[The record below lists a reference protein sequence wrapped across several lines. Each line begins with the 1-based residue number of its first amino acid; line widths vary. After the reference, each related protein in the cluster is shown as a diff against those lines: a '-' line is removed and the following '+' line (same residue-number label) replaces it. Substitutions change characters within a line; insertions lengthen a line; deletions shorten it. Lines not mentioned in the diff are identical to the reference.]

1 MRLPKNI
8 PIEMVREVVKR
19 AAAYALLTGG
29 DSVVAQALASELLGT
44 GWHVILTAHGSN
56 ACDRIKRQLL
66 QNLEDS
72 TCAQRL
78 SMYAVDPG
86 HVSSVRSFADIIIGQ
101 RLYLRL
107 LVLCGGHDFHEPGH
121 QTDDSLEF
129 SFGASFVSNFLVTLS
144 LLPEMRRAGAGL
156 VLCLLPSSPHRLSQ
170 GYLWSS
176 APQVDLHMVR
186 EQTEAFSSRHG
197 LLQIKIVEALGLAD
211 YFDTTSTT
219 GVCNAF
225 VRVSVVLTREG
236 DADDE
241 DGSHHAHHELM
252 VQTTPLH
259 KNAPP
264 VKISFNSDMTF
275 RLKHLPTERYMTVP
289 RRVL

>member
-44 GWHVILTAHGSN
+44 GWH
-56 ACDRIKRQLL
+56 
-66 QNLEDS
+66 
-72 TCAQRL
+72 
-78 SMYAVDPG
+78 VDPG

-129 SFGASFVSNFLVTLS
+129 SFGASFVSNFLITLS

-275 RLKHLPTERYMTVP
+275 RLKHLPTERYMAVP
-289 RRVL
+289 RHVL